1 MNRAVLTRSLAVVS
15 TASALA
21 VVLPSA
27 AFAAG
32 STPFSGQSSGAVA
45 SSQLATSTLAGTA
58 ATAAA
63 TIGESTAAVNSA
75 GHIVPAV
82 PGFPGNQ
89 NRATAV
95 GTATPVRVVA
105 VAPLLGTV
113 RSNPGSVEST
123 APGPA
128 AGTRTILGV
137 TATAGPAHATVAV
150 GRAST
155 ASTANPNGSNPAAR
169 GDVTLTNTTSA
180 ITPPAPGVAAAA
192 LRVPVSSSHSSSSQ
206 SGGVVRAQNTT
217 SASRSTAGV
226 AITALN
232 GFITADQISSLS
244 RSVAG
249 GGRSANTTNFAVSN
263 LRLRSAPGGPALLT
277 VSGQKAT
284 GGNVAL
290 TITLDQG
297 VGLAPVTQTITIPGG
312 KNLLDPASYTGTTL
326 APAFTVF
333 GPLVAPLISAGSP
346 LAHLMLALGAG
357 YSDSGNG
364 TYARGL
370 INAVQLSTTLPTGQL
385 ALLSLGQSFS
395 AADAVRA
402 FSTATNPAL
411 PAGTIPTT
419 NPVAAFPG
427 THQAVP
433 VQTVCSNPVP
443 TSPTGPT
450 GPGGPGAPGGPGGLR
465 PGSPLA
471 GSPLAGTGTTVALV
485 TLTRPAPAGS
495 AQQPATVPAGQNAAA
510 PAPAGQN
517 AAAPAPAGQ
526 LPFTGLDATALL
538 GLALLM
544 LVTGIAT
551 CTLAR
556 VTATRPGGSKA

>member
-1 MNRAVLTRSLAVVS
+1 MNRAALSRSLAVVS

-32 STPFSGQSSGAVA
+32 SPAPFSGQSSGAVT
-45 SSQLATSTLAGTA
+45 SSQTTTATLAGTPV
-58 ATAAA
+58 TAR
-63 TIGESTAAVNSA
+63 TTTGESTAAVNSA

-89 NRATAV
+89 NKATAV

-105 VAPLLGTV
+105 VAPPLGTV

-137 TATAGPAHATVAV
+137 TATAGPARATVAV

-155 ASTANPNGSNPAAR
+155 SSTANPDGSNPAAA
-169 GDVTLTNTTSA
+169 GDVTLTNTTTSA
-180 ITPPAPGVAAAA
+180 ITPPLAGGAAAA
-192 LRVPVSSSHSSSSQ
+192 VSVPVASSHSSSSQ
-206 SGGVVRAQNTT
+206 SAGVVRARNTT

-244 RSVAG
+244 SSVAG

-277 VSGQKAT
+277 VSGQKAA

-297 VGLAPVTQTITIPGG
+297 VGLPPVTQTITIPGG

-346 LAHLMLALGAG
+346 LAHLMLALGGG

-364 TYARGL
+364 SYARGL
-370 INAVQLSTTLPTGQL
+370 INAVQLSTTLASGQL
-385 ALLSLGQSFS
+385 SLLTLGQSFS
-395 AADAVRA
+395 AADATRA

-419 NPVAAFPG
+419 NPIAAFPG

-433 VQTVCSNPVP
+433 VQTVFSNPVP
-443 TSPTGPT
+443 TSPGT
-450 GPGGPGAPGGPGGLR
+450 PGAPGAPGTPGAPGASGGPAGFR
-465 PGSPLA
+465 PGSPLPGA
-471 GSPLAGTGTTVALV
+471 TISLV
-485 TLTRPAPAGS
+485 TLARPAQAGS
-495 AQQPATVPAGQNAAA
+495 VQQPATV
-510 PAPAGQN
+510 PAGQN

-526 LPFTGLDATALL
+526 LPFTGLDASALL

-544 LVTGIAT
+544 LITGIAT
-551 CTLAR
+551 CILAR
-556 VTATRPGGSKA
+556 VTATRTAGSKA